1 MDPTSA
7 RAATARS
14 EYRVDRPATL
24 GAAAGADIDPLTE
37 RTPPTAPA
45 DPRLA
50 GASDADLAT
59 ALRLSDLVALE
70 EAYRRHRTQVATTA
84 RRIAGGYFV
93 DDVVQEVFLSL
104 WREPER
110 FRPER
115 GPLGTYLVMLAHGKT
130 IDAVR
135 NEEAWR
141 RRHRKLDPPS
151 LTPNE
156 VENVVMASV
165 TAAELQIALR
175 ALPMTERVAI
185 ELAFF
190 GGYTYRQVAAELG
203 EPEGTIK
210 SRIRSGLRRL
220 EAALSPMTRPA

>member
-1 MDPTSA
+1 
-7 RAATARS
+7 
-14 EYRVDRPATL
+14 
-24 GAAAGADIDPLTE
+24 
-37 RTPPTAPA
+37 
-45 DPRLA
+45 
-50 GASDADLAT
+50 
-59 ALRLSDLVALE
+59 
-70 EAYRRHRTQVATTA
+70 
-84 RRIAGGYFV
+84 
-93 DDVVQEVFLSL
+93 
-104 WREPER
+104 
-110 FRPER
+110 
-115 GPLGTYLVMLAHGKT
+115 MLAHGKT

-135 NEEAWR
+135 TEEAWR

-190 GGYTYRQVAAELG
+190 GGYTYQQVAAELG
-203 EPEGTIK
+203 QPEGTIK

-220 EAALSPMTRPA
+220 EAALCPMTRPTFD